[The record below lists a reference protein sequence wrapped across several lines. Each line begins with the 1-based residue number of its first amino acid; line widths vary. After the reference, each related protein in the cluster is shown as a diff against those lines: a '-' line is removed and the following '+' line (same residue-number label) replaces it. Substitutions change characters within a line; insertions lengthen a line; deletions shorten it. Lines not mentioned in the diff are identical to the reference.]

1 MNKYWFFT
9 AFFFFLTRTIAQP
22 VVLEEI
28 NNKAA
33 YPFLLYVPK
42 SMSNEKLPVVIFLH
56 GRSLSGTDLNLVK
69 RYGILDAMKRGKKI
83 DAFVIAPQVKKSE
96 SWNPDKI
103 LDVLNYVQKNYQTD
117 TTRVY
122 VVGMSLGGYGTLH
135 FTGKYPHRVAAA
147 VAMCGGGNAKDACN
161 LGKTNIWIQHGKQ
174 DKAVP
179 YSQSLEIFE
188 AISSCTP
195 QGECILTLHPNYDH
209 GEISQEFY
217 KDSLYD
223 WLFQF
228 KLGQI
233 GSVEAKKTQ
242 IKPTEEKIK
251 AHVLKENA
259 IPENNAEVSNKINTQ
274 PKIFYTVKKGDTLLM
289 IARKQGTSLEK
300 LFEFNGLH
308 ARSIL
313 QIGQKIRVK

>member
-9 AFFFFLTRTIAQP
+9 ALYFFLTPSIAQE

-28 NNKAA
+28 NSKAA
-33 YPFLLYVPK
+33 YPFLLHVPK
-42 SMSNEKLPVVIFLH
+42 SVSNEKLPVVIFLH

-69 RYGILDAMKRGKKI
+69 RYGILDAMKRGKRI

-96 SWNPDKI
+96 SWNPDKL

-135 FTGKYPHRVAAA
+135 FAGKYPHRVAAA
-147 VAMCGGGNAKDACN
+147 VAMCGGGNTKDACN

-217 KDSLYD
+217 KDALYD

-233 GSVEAKKTQ
+233 ATIEVE
-242 IKPTEEKIK
+242 KPLLKPIEEKGK
-251 AHVLKENA
+251 AIVLKDNV
-259 IPENNAEVSNKINTQ
+259 VSESSTEMSKKINTE
-274 PKIFYTVKKGDTLLM
+274 PKKVYTVKKGDTLSM
-289 IARKQGTSLEK
+289 IARKQGISLEN
-300 LFEFNGLH
+300 LFEFNGLN
-308 ARSIL
+308 ASSIL